1 MALNQDVDQLSKS
14 NLVVRIDQNSES
26 DLQALFDSVL
36 KPDSKRPLQVP
47 LRMRNLPDSFFNPPS
62 TGSKSPSISHS
73 RENSADSA
81 FGTVAAVA
89 AAAVAGPTPGGNG
102 SGTPATGAAG
112 AATGGSG
119 NSAGSGS
126 NAAGAAAAVVAAAAA
141 AGLTVAHPRA
151 HSSPASLQQTYAS
164 AQQAPQHA
172 PQPHAR
178 HHHHQKQRSYDVIS
192 TVDDLGPLPHGWEQ
206 ARTPEGQI
214 YFLNHLT
221 RTTTWEDPRKT
232 AAAANVA
239 AVAAAVDNGKSTTG
253 ATNSLG
259 PLPDGWEQA
268 RTPEGEIYF
277 INHQTRTTSWFDPR
291 IPTHL
296 QRAPTSGAMLPQN
309 WLQQQQPTGGGIQ
322 NNQTLQACQ
331 QKLRLQSLQM
341 ERERLKQRQQEIM
354 RQQELMLRQSTTDA
368 AMDPFLSGINEQH
381 ARQESADSG
390 LGLGSAYS
398 LPHTPEDFLANI
410 DDNMDGTSD
419 GGAPME
425 TPDLSTLSDNIDS
438 TDDLVPSLQ
447 LSEDFSSDILDD
459 VQSLINPNTTKAGN
473 VLTWL

>member
-1 MALNQDVDQLSKS
+1 MALNQDGVEQLSKS

-81 FGTVAAVA
+81 FGTAAVVA
-89 AAAVAGPTPGGNG
+89 VGGSAAGTAAPGGSAGATGTAGGASGAAAVAG
-102 SGTPATGAAG
+102 AAG
-112 AATGGSG
+112 
-119 NSAGSGS
+119 
-126 NAAGAAAAVVAAAAA
+126 A

-239 AVAAAVDNGKSTTG
+239 AVAAAVESGKTSTG
-253 ATNSLG
+253 ATSSLG

-268 RTPEGEIYF
+268 RTQEGEIYF

-291 IPTHL
+291 IPSHL

-309 WLQQQQPTGGGIQ
+309 WLQQPGGGGIQ
-322 NNQTLQACQ
+322 SNQTLQACQ

-341 ERERLKQRQQEIM
+341 ERERLKQRQQEII
-354 RQQELMLRQSTTDA
+354 RQQELMLRQSNTDA
-368 AMDPFLSGINEQH
+368 AMDPFLPGINEQH

-410 DDNMDGTSD
+410 DDNMDGTSE

-447 LSEDFSSDILDD
+447 LGEEFSSDILDD
-459 VQSLINPNTTKAGN
+459 VQSLINPNPSKPEN